1 VIGSLAAQFPI
12 RDLCEVLQVARSGYY
27 RSLRRVACARE
38 RSNQQLLEQ
47 IRQAHQEARQTYGS
61 PRITHQL
68 RRDNIQ
74 CSENRVARLM
84 RLHGIRAQQK
94 RPFRPRTTDSRHTE
108 AVAPNWL
115 KQFPAPVAPD
125 QVWTADITYIW
136 TVAGWVYLAAL
147 MDLCSRKIVGW
158 CIGQSLE
165 TNLVR
170 EALKQALLVRRP
182 APGLLHHSDRGCQ
195 YASSAYRALLQGSQL
210 RPSMSAAGNCY
221 DNAAMESF
229 HSLLQKNVLNRRR
242 WRTRAELRY
251 EVIHWIEHTYNR
263 QRRQRALGKLTPV
276 EFELALT
283 DRDDLAA

>member
-12 RDLCEVLQVARSGYY
+12 RDLCEVLQVASSGYY

-182 APGLLHHSDRGCQ
+182 APGLLHHSDRGTQ
-195 YASSAYRALLQGSQL
+195 YASSAFRALLLAHHIS
-210 RPSMSAAGNCY
+210 PSMSAQGNCY

-229 HSLLQKNVLNRRR
+229 WSTLKS
-242 WRTRAELRY
+242 EL
-251 EVIHWIEHTYNR
+251 IHRHRFTDLAQARLAIFDYIETFYNR
-263 QRRQRALGKLTPV
+263 QRLHSALGYQSPV
-276 EFELALT
+276 EFEQQLT
-283 DRDDLAA
+283 YKKN